1 MEKPCPLV
9 LSSMEGPPMNPE
21 QPHNQK
27 RLRSL
32 QSHRPRASVIKAKQH
47 PVPAPLPVRSAVP
60 TDESTE
66 TSSDDENEVNLV
78 ENAAPSN
85 ALSEIMPR
93 PEITEPAWIGK
104 TFPLVTVRSP
114 HHGTDKTIVYLAR
127 FDRVVGLCPFT
138 RKTNHPKC
146 FVAYVT
152 VDRTDLKQGRK
163 VRIHPG
169 QMCTLVGNP
178 ERLFGIS
185 SIILIS
191 DNPPRQVK

>member
-1 MEKPCPLV
+1 
-9 LSSMEGPPMNPE
+9 MEGQTINPE
-21 QPHNQK
+21 RPHNQK
-27 RLRSL
+27 RRRSPA
-32 QSHRPRASVIKAKQH
+32 SYRPRASKIKAKQH
-47 PVPAPLPVRSAVP
+47 PPLAPLPVTSGVP
-60 TDESTE
+60 TDASTG

-78 ENAAPSN
+78 ENATPST
-85 ALSEIMPR
+85 ALSVRMPR
-93 PEITEPAWIGK
+93 PEITDPAWIGK

>member
-1 MEKPCPLV
+1 MSARNLKR
-9 LSSMEGPPMNPE
+9 MEGETINPE
-21 QPHNQK
+21 RPHNQK
-27 RLRSL
+27 RQRSPA
-32 QSHRPRASVIKAKQH
+32 SHRPRASKIKAKQH
-47 PVPAPLPVRSAVP
+47 PAPAQLAVKSAVP

-78 ENAAPSN
+78 ENATPSTS
-85 ALSEIMPR
+85 LSEGKPR
-93 PEITEPAWIGK
+93 PEITDPAWIGK

-146 FVAYVT
+146 FMAYVT

-169 QMCTLVGNP
+169 QMCTLVG
-178 ERLFGIS
+178 ETEQLFGIG

-191 DNPPRQVK
+191 DNPPRQVN

>member
-1 MEKPCPLV
+1 MEKTCLLV
-9 LSSMEGPPMNPE
+9 ISRMEGPPMNPE

-27 RLRSL
+27 RPRSL
-32 QSHRPRASVIKAKQH
+32 QSHPPRASAIKAKQH
-47 PVPAPLPVRSAVP
+47 PAPAQLPVRSAVP

-78 ENAAPSN
+78 ENADPST
-85 ALSEIMPR
+85 ASSERLPR
-93 PEITEPAWIGK
+93 PEITDPAWIGK

-114 HHGTDKTIVYLAR
+114 HHGTDKTIVYSVKN
-127 FDRVVGLCPFT
+127 DKTVGLCPFA
-138 RKTNHPKC
+138 RKTNHPKS
-146 FVAYVT
+146 FVAFVT

-169 QMCTLVGNP
+169 QMCTLVGKP

>member
-1 MEKPCPLV
+1 MEKTCLLV
-9 LSSMEGPPMNPE
+9 ISSMQGPPMNPE

-27 RLRSL
+27 RPRSP
-32 QSHRPRASVIKAKQH
+32 QSRRPRASAIKAKQH
-47 PVPAPLPVRSAVP
+47 PAPPPLSVRSAVP

-78 ENAAPSN
+78 ENATPST
-85 ALSEIMPR
+85 ALSERMPR
-93 PEITEPAWIGK
+93 PEITDPAWIGK

-114 HHGTDKTIVYLAR
+114 HHGTDKTIVYLTR
-127 FDRVVGLCPFT
+127 IDRVVGLCPFT
-138 RKTNHPKC
+138 RKTNRPKG

-169 QMCTLVGNP
+169 QMCTLVGKP